1 MHFSEAMLT
10 FAGEP
15 PDASLF
21 KVTIDNGGGPVDLED
36 IRLSKIDLAA
46 QMAANNAGRSAEAA
60 RRLLARRM
68 SAEPV
73 LTRTVNIDGSE
84 DYIYELG
91 MDPPP
96 QGGETIRIT
105 VPESSLVGVRG
116 GLFAGI
122 SSEGVALDLVPP
134 MLLTYLITQ
143 ADMDLCLASG
153 SSLCLPVNTV
163 LLTFSEQVTLAESTQ
178 NELGSGALGPGELA
192 SGELGSGVI
201 APASP
206 PPALPPLSPPPPPPP
221 STPSPP
227 GAPPCPPAT
236 PPAPPAPPSPLLPGW
251 STTVVNKTVIT
262 VSVTIAGEVSDFAD
276 AEQAAFKAGLRAR
289 VCPGLDANG
298 ARCPGVEIA
307 LSIAAGSVSVAAAI
321 SYREDDGSV
330 ANASALLQRA
340 TSLAT
345 ANATELSADLG
356 VEIEAA
362 PSVTVEKNVGY
373 AVATGP
379 LYDLDAASGDVADA
393 GSGSESGSGS
403 WETTNATGGSRR
415 LEQAAWETTT
425 ATTTATTAAASD
437 CNRWSAA
444 GECRGNPEW
453 MLTNC
458 VAACEAL
465 GYSRTEQAEAAQE
478 AQDPLSRSLRRRG
491 RRLTG
496 ASVNEWPL
504 DNIINST
511 VEVPPEGIPIVLGSP
526 FLEDSTDNYMPPP
539 PPSFPPQSPPPPP
552 LPPSPPS
559 SPPAMPPPPS
569 PPPAPPIS
577 PPAPPPSAP
586 PQPPSIP
593 PSVPPPSIPAPKSPP
608 CPPPAPP
615 PSPPPPGPPPA
626 PPPSPPP
633 PAPPPAPPPS
643 PPPPGPPPSPPP
655 SPPPPAPP
663 PSPPPLPPPPGPPPS
678 PPPPSPPPTPPPPTP
693 PPPSPPPPP
702 PSPPPPSSPPM
713 PPFRPPPPPSPP
725 SPPPRPPPSWPPAP
739 SPPPPLAP
747 PLPPPNWSAI
757 YGVYLNRR
765 KLAGGSGPEAGDTGG
780 APDQLLPPS
789 LARRAQTERTDA
801 IERMDTHLRRLT
813 DAQGRRLLHPDV
825 EDSMKER
832 LLSAARAPHPNMA
845 SPFEGGNE
853 PGRRRMSEVGAGS
866 GTVMMAIFY
875 QEVDP
880 PPQGDGT
887 EQVMIEPELG
897 QFELLDSSGNVLP
910 PIKHNAGP
918 LNAQPAGSLPPAGV
932 VVKMSDWGT
941 GASCDSGNSTMK
953 MGSLINPLV
962 ALVHGMLHTS
972 HAMLPYA
979 TTALKLGSELPRD
992 KGGKKARLLGT
1003 NGTPRWGPAVWF
1015 VGLVASLVLLC
1026 QVAINSLVLP
1036 WTIALAPLW
1045 LLESATLGW
1054 LVRTAGRRND
1064 GSKSSTMRWL
1074 PVVRMC
1080 LDFALHLGVSL
1091 MADVYGVSGMVVLAV
1106 ALPQLLVSLGAT
1118 NAEAKERSKDFFA
1131 RKGGQLLLFLEEIC
1145 NWLLVGAM
1153 VILAAVRPDWTIE
1166 CVGSW
1171 VWALAPFW
1179 ITAVLLL
1186 LHQLWMLFL
1195 WRCLRPKGKATPAA
1209 EPLLPGQTKVGSE
1222 IDRLKQALG
1231 FAIREQL
1238 AHGGDV
1244 KDAVRLVRE
1253 QVDQARRDGVPLSE
1267 QIGHMVPHTSP
1278 PWMALGAEFESVY
1291 GRPPQTEAEL
1301 VGFAKA
1307 MIEETRAADVRLG
1320 EALDNVTVLF
1330 SAQFSAQHGGRQP
1343 GAAELHSFAKQA
1355 ADAARGPAG
1364 MRGLD
1369 QQLQLALE
1377 SEHQNV
1383 HGKPF
1388 DSESESLIF
1397 LDRLIE
1403 GLDNPDKLVEPLPPR
1418 LQEALHQQL
1427 LACGR
1432 GFASEQG
1439 GQGEREEAMQMLK
1452 SITDQPGGA
1461 AASVVLLQDQST
1473 DVHEAALPEAVRAAV
1488 AAEFEAQNGRPP
1500 SGEEETV
1507 RFFKAMMASGTQPGF
1522 GGPTLSLLPPEVQ
1535 LAATSAF
1542 AAANNGA
1549 APPTQLAALQALDLR
1564 VKDNT
1569 AVLRNEGLP
1578 PQLHEALMADAQQ
1591 ASAFGAQMVMDR
1603 EVEAVGFAVTTQF
1616 ETSNGRP
1623 PADAT
1628 ELHTFAKQLATG
1640 GLGALG
1646 QPVQLAL
1653 GGQAGA
1659 AAQLQFLEQAVLTLE
1674 SRASL
1679 QVQIATGFSSAFE
1692 AANGRPPADAAELHT
1707 FAKQQLDQAHAAGGI
1722 KALDPSMQQA
1732 LAAEHH
1738 SLFGSSGTMP
1748 GVAPPSLMERS
1759 ATQQM
1764 AFFEQLVAGLA
1775 GGANT
1780 EALGKVGA
1788 SRSAAEQLDA
1798 LIRHSEAAGGQFSG
1812 IAMPPDVSAAAAAA
1826 FTAERGH
1833 SPASE
1838 AETLRFLKDKLAEA
1852 PDAQLA
1858 AASILAPLQSV
1869 APEAANAFAGPAT
1882 LDVMPQSL
1890 APRFDAAQNFSLQS
1904 SGAVSAAE
1912 RDMLTAAKGAAGA
1925 TAVESLLASAIV
1937 QQQQT
1942 ELPYQQ
1948 QSAGSAFGGATMDLP
1963 MLPPAIALAVQ
1974 NEFASRFD
1982 GSTMQTE
1989 GEITRFAKSITN
2001 DFDHEARRASG
2012 LSEGAGGGRGG
2023 PASLRVTRNAKFAAV
2038 RALVRGGGVRGAQ
2051 PTVPGALGGIPSSFA
2066 LAAAFDTV
2074 KADDHAALV
2083 ATEHVSVGKSHATAA
2098 SSAASQGE
2106 RRRSVLTAQKSF
2118 SDRGHH
2124 HVRMSE
2130 FGAVATL
2137 HGLGEPTYMAEQ
2149 PVVKFGLTLDGTV
2162 ENFDEL
2168 AVKQRLLKEMGGGP
2182 GGRHPELTIDDI
2194 TLEIK
2199 RGSVIILASV
2209 RTKSSR
2215 CASAA
2220 SAAVTALLQSGT
2232 KTADAFRMPVKSGT
2246 EIKMPTVTAYVP
2258 PGGGLARKSTNP
2270 LSGAQLQQAIVE
2282 ALSQEEGLV
2291 MEGVGG
2297 YNAASA
2303 GAEAEEGAS
2312 KALRRASYACAL
2324 SIPVILLCVVA
2335 AVFGG
2340 GADAASVPLAL
2351 GGLAVVGLIAV
2362 AYYFL
2367 RQARR
2372 SRAETVSRRTALLR
2386 SDSARKGSGIFGR
2399 GDVEAPR
2406 SPGRGG
2412 AGVLSLPDMSALSPP
2427 GSGSKAATAF
2437 VSSGFGGD
2445 GRVAPVSVSTYRAPP
2460 PAASV
2465 TYGGL
2470 TDPEARMQARL
2481 GRFGAPAAAAA
2492 ASPFAVSPSPSVGT
2506 AAHLLPVPRPPS
2518 MPRPPPIPSTSQS
2531 LLPPIKS
2538 PAASREAPGLP

>member
-1 MHFSEAMLT
+1 M
-10 FAGEP
+10 
-15 PDASLF
+15 
-21 KVTIDNGGGPVDLED
+21 N
-36 IRLSKIDLAA
+36 
-46 QMAANNAGRSAEAA
+46 Q
-60 RRLLARRM
+60 
-68 SAEPV
+68 
-73 LTRTVNIDGSE
+73 
-84 DYIYELG
+84 
-91 MDPPP
+91 
-96 QGGETIRIT
+96 
-105 VPESSLVGVRG
+105 
-116 GLFAGI
+116 
-122 SSEGVALDLVPP
+122 
-134 MLLTYLITQ
+134 
-143 ADMDLCLASG
+143 
-153 SSLCLPVNTV
+153 
-163 LLTFSEQVTLAESTQ
+163 
-178 NELGSGALGPGELA
+178 
-192 SGELGSGVI
+192 
-201 APASP
+201 
-206 PPALPPLSPPPPPPP
+206 
-221 STPSPP
+221 
-227 GAPPCPPAT
+227 
-236 PPAPPAPPSPLLPGW
+236 
-251 STTVVNKTVIT
+251 
-262 VSVTIAGEVSDFAD
+262 
-276 AEQAAFKAGLRAR
+276 
-289 VCPGLDANG
+289 
-298 ARCPGVEIA
+298 
-307 LSIAAGSVSVAAAI
+307 
-321 SYREDDGSV
+321 
-330 ANASALLQRA
+330 
-340 TSLAT
+340 
-345 ANATELSADLG
+345 
-356 VEIEAA
+356 
-362 PSVTVEKNVGY
+362 
-373 AVATGP
+373 
-379 LYDLDAASGDVADA
+379 
-393 GSGSESGSGS
+393 
-403 WETTNATGGSRR
+403 
-415 LEQAAWETTT
+415 
-425 ATTTATTAAASD
+425 
-437 CNRWSAA
+437 
-444 GECRGNPEW
+444 
-453 MLTNC
+453 
-458 VAACEAL
+458 
-465 GYSRTEQAEAAQE
+465 
-478 AQDPLSRSLRRRG
+478 
-491 RRLTG
+491 
-496 ASVNEWPL
+496 
-504 DNIINST
+504 
-511 VEVPPEGIPIVLGSP
+511 
-526 FLEDSTDNYMPPP
+526 
-539 PPSFPPQSPPPPP
+539 
-552 LPPSPPS
+552 
-559 SPPAMPPPPS
+559 
-569 PPPAPPIS
+569 
-577 PPAPPPSAP
+577 
-586 PQPPSIP
+586 
-593 PSVPPPSIPAPKSPP
+593 
-608 CPPPAPP
+608 
-615 PSPPPPGPPPA
+615 
-626 PPPSPPP
+626 
-633 PAPPPAPPPS
+633 
-643 PPPPGPPPSPPP
+643 
-655 SPPPPAPP
+655 
-663 PSPPPLPPPPGPPPS
+663 
-678 PPPPSPPPTPPPPTP
+678 
-693 PPPSPPPPP
+693 
-702 PSPPPPSSPPM
+702 
-713 PPFRPPPPPSPP
+713 
-725 SPPPRPPPSWPPAP
+725 
-739 SPPPPLAP
+739 
-747 PLPPPNWSAI
+747 
-757 YGVYLNRR
+757 R

-801 IERMDTHLRRLT
+801 IERMDAHLRRLT

-880 PPQGDGT
+880 PPQGDGS

-897 QFELLDSSGNVLP
+897 AFELLDSSGNVLP

-918 LNAQPAGSLPPAGV
+918 LNAQPSGSLPPAGV
-932 VVKMSDWGT
+932 VVKMRDWGT
-941 GASCDSGNSTMK
+941 GSGDCGDNSTMK
-953 MGSLINPLV
+953 MGSLINPMV

-979 TTALKLGSELPRD
+979 TTALKLGSALPRNKGD
-992 KGGKKARLLGT
+992 KRNRFLGT
-1003 NGTPRWGPAVWF
+1003 NGTPKWGPAVWF

-1054 LVRTAGRRND
+1054 LVRTAGWQKD
-1064 GSKSSTMRWL
+1064 DATKSSTMRWL

-1118 NAEAKERSKDFFA
+1118 NAEAKRRSLNQFA
-1131 RKGGQLLLFLEEIC
+1131 RKGGQLLLFLEEVC

-1153 VILAAVRPDWTIE
+1153 VILAAIRPDWTIQ

-1195 WRCLRPKGKATPAA
+1195 WRCLRPKGKATPAG
-1209 EPLLPGQTKVGSE
+1209 EPLLAQSPSQSKLKTLAELSE
-1222 IDRLKQALG
+1222 KDRLKHALG

-1238 AHGGDV
+1238 AHGGDLT
-1244 KDAVRLVRE
+1244 DAVRLVRD

-1267 QIGHMVPHTSP
+1267 QIGQMVPHTSP

-1307 MIEETRAADVRLG
+1307 MIEETRAADIRLG
-1320 EALDNVTVLF
+1320 EALDNVSVLF
-1330 SAQFSAQHGGRQP
+1330 AAQFSAQHGGRQP

-1355 ADAARGPAG
+1355 ADEARGPAG

-1369 QQLQLALE
+1369 QQLQLALND
-1377 SEHQNV
+1377 QQMNV
-1383 HGKPF
+1383 NGKPF
-1388 DSESESLIF
+1388 DSESQTLIF
-1397 LDRLIE
+1397 LDRLID
-1403 GLDNPDKLVEPLPPR
+1403 GMDDPDKLVEPLPLR
-1418 LQEALHQQL
+1418 LQEALHQQI

-1432 GFASEQG
+1432 GFESEQS

-1473 DVHEAALPEAVRAAV
+1473 DVHEAALPEAVRLAV
-1488 AAEFEAQNGRPP
+1488 AVEFEAQNGRPP
-1500 SGEEETV
+1500 YGEEETV
-1507 RFFKAMMASGTQPGF
+1507 RFFKEMMASGTQPGF
-1522 GGPTLSLLPPEVQ
+1522 GGPSLSLPAEVQ
-1535 LAATSAF
+1535 LAATNAF

-1549 APPTQLAALQALDLR
+1549 APPTQLAALQALELC

-1569 AVLRNEGLP
+1569 AVLRSEGLP

-1591 ASAFGAQMVMDR
+1591 GSTFGSQMVMDR
-1603 EVEAVGFAVTTQF
+1603 EVEAVGFALNTQF
-1616 ETSNGRP
+1616 ETNNGRP

-1640 GLGALG
+1640 GLSALG

-1674 SRASL
+1674 SRATL
-1679 QVQIATGFSSAFE
+1679 QVQLQQGFSTAFE
-1692 AANGRPPADAAELHT
+1692 GVNGRPPADAVELHT
-1707 FAKQQLDQAHAAGGI
+1707 FAKQQLDQAHAAGGVR
-1722 KALDPSMQQA
+1722 ALDQSMQQA

-1748 GVAPPSLMERS
+1748 GAAPPSLMARS
-1759 ATQQM
+1759 ETQQL
-1764 AFFEQLVAGLA
+1764 AFFEQLVAGLD

-1780 EALGKVGA
+1780 EALGKVGG

-1798 LIRHSEAAGGQFSG
+1798 LIRHTEAAGGGGGQFGG
-1812 IAMPPDVSAAAAAA
+1812 IVMPPDVSAAAAAA

-1852 PDAQLA
+1852 PEAQLA

-1882 LDVMPQSL
+1882 LDVAPQSL

-1912 RDMLTAAKGAAGA
+1912 RDVLTAAKGAAGA

-1942 ELPYQQ
+1942 EQQ
-1948 QSAGSAFGGATMDLP
+1948 QTEQQTSSAFGGATLNLP

-1974 NEFASRFD
+1974 SEFATRFD
-1982 GSTMQTE
+1982 GSTMQSE
-1989 GEITRFAKSITN
+1989 GEITRFAKSIAN
-2001 DFDHEARRASG
+2001 DFDHDARRASG
-2012 LSEGAGGGRGG
+2012 MSEGAGGGRGA
-2023 PASLRVTRNAKFAAV
+2023 PASLRNTKLAKFSAV
-2038 RALVRGGGVRGAQ
+2038 ARLSRGMGGSRAQ
-2051 PTVPGALGGIPSSFA
+2051 PTLPGTLRGPPSGFA
-2066 LAAAFDTV
+2066 LAAAFDEV
-2074 KADDHAALV
+2074 KADDHAAHV
-2083 ATEHVSVGKSHATAA
+2083 ATERMSVGKSHATAA
-2098 SSAASQGE
+2098 AASHGD

-2118 SDRGHH
+2118 SDKGHQQ
-2124 HVRMSE
+2124 VRMSE

-2137 HGLGEPTYMAEQ
+2137 HGLGESTHMSEQ

-2220 SAAVTALLQSGT
+2220 SAAVTTLLQSSAR
-2232 KTADAFRMPVKSGT
+2232 TADAFRMPIKSGT
-2246 EIKMPTVTAYVP
+2246 EIKMPTVAVYVP
-2258 PGGGLARKSTNP
+2258 PGGGLERKHTNP

-2282 ALSQEEGLV
+2282 ALSQEESLV
-2291 MEGVGG
+2291 MGGIGGVHDGG
-2297 YNAASA
+2297 YDAE
-2303 GAEAEEGAS
+2303 AEAEEGAS
-2312 KALRRASYACAL
+2312 RALRRASYACGL
-2324 SIPVILLCVVA
+2324 SIPVILLCVIA

-2340 GADAASVPLAL
+2340 GADAAAVPLAL
-2351 GGLAVVGLIAV
+2351 GGLAVIGLVAI

-2367 RQARR
+2367 RKSRR
-2372 SRAETVSRRTALLR
+2372 SRAETVSKRAALLR
-2386 SDSARKGSGIFGR
+2386 SDSQRAGANGGSGSSKGGGAFGR

-2412 AGVLSLPDMSALSPP
+2412 GAGVLSPPDMSALSPP

-2445 GRVAPVSVSTYRAPP
+2445 GRVAPVSASPYRAPP
-2460 PAASV
+2460 PAATA

-2481 GRFGAPAAAAA
+2481 GRFGAPAAAAPA
-2492 ASPFAVSPSPSVGT
+2492 SPFAVSPFAVSPSPSVGS
-2506 AAHLLPVPRPPS
+2506 AARLVPVPRPPS
-2518 MPRPPPIPSTSQS
+2518 MPRPQPIPSTSQS

-2538 PAASREAPGLP
+2538 PAASLEALELP